1 MAALDLLIGGSSADK
16 QGVCSVSSLATTPSQ
31 VSKSGYSKVS
41 CKKILCIVCCG
52 TGNQIIFLCPFVT
65 FKCVDEIH
73 VCHIVLILYYC
84 FRYLA
89 SFHPHCL
96 RCG

>member
-41 CKKILCIVCCG
+41 CKKNTMYCVLW
-52 TGNQIIFLCPFVT
+52 NWKSNNFLCPFVT
-65 FKCVDEIH
+65 FKCVGEIH